1 MITQLPI
8 FPCLCHISKTTL
20 KNEIAEATNWLKQNN
35 MLVNP
40 KKFHALFMSRKKEL
54 ITSDMRKTHQ
64 NMGWTN
70 VFVPYVQI
78 Q

>member
-35 MLVNP
+35 RSVNP

-54 ITSDMRKTHQ
+54 ITSDTRKTHQ